1 MSEAVIPDSRST
13 PRPVYL
19 DCNATTPIDPRVL
32 EAVIR
37 FSAEEFGNAGSRTH
51 VFGARARLACEGARS
66 AIASLVDAESEDVVF
81 TSGATESNNLAL
93 MGLAAFGEQ
102 SGRKHIISTEI
113 EHKSVLKPLEALSR
127 RGFDV
132 ELVRPVSGGWV
143 EAEAIVERV
152 RPETLLVSVMQ
163 VNNETGVFQPIEE
176 IAAGLSGLDAY
187 FHVDAAQGFGR
198 RLEGLREKRLDLIS
212 VSAHKIYGPKGI
224 GALIAR
230 RLDRLPLSPLFY
242 GGGQEGGMRPGTLPV
257 QLVVGFGVAA
267 STAERERTEREMCCQ
282 RFRRRLLEALTPL
295 APVRNGEEDRCM
307 PHVLNVSFPGVDAEE
322 VIDAVGDLIAISNG
336 SACASQS
343 LSASHVVRAMG
354 RAEEVVRGAVRFS
367 WCHMTED
374 VEWEKVVQ
382 RIGQLQ

>member
-37 FSAEEFGNAGSRTH
+37 FSAEEFGSAGSQTH

-66 AIASLVDAESEDVVF
+66 AIASLVGAESEDVIF

-102 SGRKHIISTEI
+102 SGRKHIVSTEI

-143 EAEAIVERV
+143 EAEAILERV

-187 FHVDAAQGFGR
+187 FHVDAVQGFGR

-267 STAERERTEREMCCQ
+267 STAERERTEREMRCQ
-282 RFRRRLLEALTPL
+282 RFRRKLLEALTPL

-374 VEWEKVVQ
+374 VEWEKVLQ
-382 RIGQLQ
+382 RIRQLQ

>member
-19 DCNATTPIDPRVL
+19 DCNATTPMDPRVL

-37 FSAEEFGNAGSRTH
+37 FSAEEFGSAGSRTH

-66 AIASLVDAESEDVVF
+66 AIASLVDAASEEVVF

-102 SGRKHIISTEI
+102 SGRKHIVSTEI

-143 EAEAIVERV
+143 EAEAILGRV

-267 STAERERTEREMCCQ
+267 STAERERTEREMRCQ

>member
-1 MSEAVIPDSRST
+1 MNEAGTSDSRPT

-37 FSAEEFGNAGSRTH
+37 FSSEEFGSAGSRTH

-66 AIASLVDAESEDVVF
+66 TIASLVDAESEDVVF

-102 SGRKHIISTEI
+102 SGRKHIVSTAI
-113 EHKSVLKPLEALSR
+113 EHKSVLKPLEVLSR

-143 EAEAIVERV
+143 EAAAIVERV

-176 IAAGLSGLDAY
+176 IAAGLSGLDVY

-230 RLDRLPLSPLFY
+230 RLDRLPLSPLFH

-267 STAERERTEREMCCQ
+267 STAERERAEREMSCQ
-282 RFRRRLLEALTPL
+282 RFRRRLLEALAPL
-295 APVRNGEEDRCM
+295 GPVRNGDESRCM
-307 PHVLNVSFPGVDAEE
+307 PHVLNVSFPGVDAEA

-336 SACASQS
+336 SACTSQS

-354 RAEEVVRGAVRFS
+354 KAEEVVRGAVRFS

-374 VEWEKVVQ
+374 VEWERVVQ